1 MSIKEHSKKNMKVF
15 DKNMS
20 YVEMGQGNTILFL
33 HGNPTSSYL
42 WRNIM
47 PYMKEKGRCI
57 APDLIGMGDSDKLE
71 NKSAGTYTFIEHRK
85 WLDELLNLLDIGNRV
100 ILVVHD
106 WGSAL
111 GFDWAKRNQDRVAGI
126 AYMEGIVRPLKNWD
140 EWPSSSAPIFQ
151 GFRSEA
157 GEKLV
162 MEKNIFVEKVLP
174 GSVLRGLTEEEM
186 EVYRRPFNIPEDRR
200 PTLDWPNQIPIEGHP
215 KAVSYTHLTLPTKRI
230 V

>member
-1 MSIKEHSKKNMKVF
+1 
-15 DKNMS
+15 
-20 YVEMGQGNTILFL
+20 
-33 HGNPTSSYL
+33 
-42 WRNIM
+42 M

-111 GFDWAKRNQDRVAGI
+111 GFDWAKRNQVRVAGI

-215 KAVSYTHLTLPTKRI
+215 KDVTEIAKSYSEYLSTSNVPKLFVNAEPGAILVGEQREFCRSWPNQQEI
-230 V
+230 CWA